1 MGGLELER
9 GVVSVPKETSAH
21 ITLQSN
27 RSEIARFNLLR
38 LRGNLSAIGS
48 GGTAK
53 LRSELRPPCDR
64 ETPRIL

>member
-1 MGGLELER
+1 MGSLELER
-9 GVVSVPKETSAH
+9 GVVSVPKETSAD

-27 RSEIARFNLLR
+27 RSEIARFNLPR

-53 LRSELRPPCDR
+53 LRSEQRPPYDR